1 MSAAIHPITMPKWG
15 IEMQEGT
22 VTAWHFAPGQSVEKG
37 DALLDVETEKIVNS
51 VEAPVSGVLRRIIGP
66 PGEVRAVGAL
76 IGVFAGAEV
85 PDFEVD
91 RFIDSFV
98 APDVSFEPRAVAAA
112 TPAAPAS
119 PIAAGAPDADAES
132 DTRVSPIARR
142 IAIELGVDLAQ
153 VRGTGRNGRISKQDV
168 EAYVAARSASPGPP
182 APGEDAVNPSTRERI
197 SPTRATIA
205 RRLLE
210 SKQQIPHFRL
220 GAAIDAAAL
229 VAHRAALRARGEIV
243 SLNDLIVRASAL
255 ALTRHRELNARFD
268 GEEIARYQ
276 DADICIAVATDAG
289 LIAPVLRA
297 ANTKPAREIAA
308 LAAALTAKARAGRLS
323 REEISGGTFTVS
335 NLGMHG
341 VERFDAVINPPQVA
355 ILAVGAVRAA
365 VVPRDGKPAIGEL
378 MDLTLSCDHRVV
390 DGAVGAAF
398 LASLRDL
405 LEHPDRL

>member
-1 MSAAIHPITMPKWG
+1 MSGAIHPITMPKWG

-37 DALLDVETEKIVNS
+37 DALLDVETDKIVNS
-51 VEAPVSGVLRRIIGP
+51 VEAPVSGVLRRIIGT

-76 IGVFAGAEV
+76 IGVFAGGEV
-85 PDFEVD
+85 PDAEVD

-112 TPAAPAS
+112 TPASPAS
-119 PIAAGAPDADAES
+119 PIAAAAPADAES
-132 DTRVSPIARR
+132 DARVSPIARR
-142 IAIELGVDLAQ
+142 IALERDVDLAQ
-153 VRGTGRNGRISKQDV
+153 VRGTGRNGRISKQDI
-168 EAYVAARSASPGPP
+168 EAYIAARGASP
-182 APGEDAVNPSTRERI
+182 APSALAEYAVNPSTRERI
-197 SPTRATIA
+197 SSTRATIA

-220 GAAIDAAAL
+220 GVSIDAAAL
-229 VAHRAALRARGEIV
+229 VAHRTALRARGEIV
-243 SLNDLIVRASAL
+243 SLNDLILRACAL

-268 GEEIARYQ
+268 GAEIVRYQ

-297 ANTKPAREIAA
+297 ANAKPAREIAA
-308 LAAALTAKARAGRLS
+308 LAATLTEKARAGRLS
-323 REEISGGTFTVS
+323 RDEISGGTFTVS

-398 LASLRDL
+398 LSSLREL